1 MDLTFAADPLASL
14 RQLYRQAYLSS
25 LTREEGAAPS
35 SFHTAWRDQL
45 AQLAPIDAMDLERM
59 MTEERR
65 RVDEARVLAELLL
78 PQLLSTP
85 PAPPS
90 VVARTGSSFPTDSP
104 ARRKP
109 DTPTPIADPSG
120 AATPAVADLLDAMLR
135 QDSSRPKRNANA
147 A

>member
-25 LTREEGAAPS
+25 LTREEGAGPS
-35 SFHTAWRDQL
+35 SFHSAWRDQL
-45 AQLAPIDAMDLERM
+45 AQLAPIDAMELERM

-85 PAPPS
+85 LAPRN
-90 VVARTGSSFPTDSP
+90 VVTPTSSSLRADSTP
-104 ARRKP
+104 RRNP
-109 DTPTPIADPSG
+109 DPPTPIADPSG